1 LSHWFYFFLQNI
13 INLSENADD
22 SNSNDVYTTSVE
34 ELKND
39 ESQNFEAESENQSV
53 GHDPVLVSSNII
65 EQCLEVAEIRET
77 ENDFIMPHD

>member
-1 LSHWFYFFLQNI
+1 LVLLLFLQNI
-13 INLSENADD
+13 TTLSENADV

-34 ELKND
+34 ELMND